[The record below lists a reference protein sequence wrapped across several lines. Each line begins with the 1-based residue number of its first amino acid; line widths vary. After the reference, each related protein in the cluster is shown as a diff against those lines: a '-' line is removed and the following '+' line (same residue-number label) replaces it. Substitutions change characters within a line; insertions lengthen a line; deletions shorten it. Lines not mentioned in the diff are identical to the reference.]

1 MISVSDSSQ
10 QADRGCSSHPQEE
23 AARSGRDDRPSVAVL
38 TERKMDSSAV
48 GNHNKVK
55 VMATQ
60 LLAKFEENA
69 PAQHAGLK
77 RQVWLAFQ
85 VLRSCFQLPSPLSE
99 SFDPHAHLTVCG
111 RGLGVS

>member
-1 MISVSDSSQ
+1 MSGVSTQ
-10 QADRGCSSHPQEE
+10 NGLINPTRLTATNFFPVFPLFPQEE
-23 AARSGRDDRPSVAVL
+23 ISKTGRDDRPSVPPVL
-38 TERKMDSSAV
+38 SERKMDSAAM

-77 RQVWLAFQ
+77 RQVWRNL
-85 VLRSCFQLPSPLSE
+85 
-99 SFDPHAHLTVCG
+99 
-111 RGLGVS
+111 